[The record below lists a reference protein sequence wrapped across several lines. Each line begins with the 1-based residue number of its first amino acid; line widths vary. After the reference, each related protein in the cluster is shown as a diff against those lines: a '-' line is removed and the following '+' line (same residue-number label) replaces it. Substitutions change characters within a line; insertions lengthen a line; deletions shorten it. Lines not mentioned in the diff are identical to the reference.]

1 MRLSSRL
8 MIAAAVSATLVQ
20 AAHALEYTQVQADKS
35 AVAFAYQQ
43 MGVKMDGK
51 FRRFSSQLR
60 FDPAKPAAAKASFEV
75 DLLSIDLGSGE
86 AEQEV
91 AGKPWFNSKA
101 FPTARFVSSSV
112 KPLGANR
119 YEVAGQ
125 LSIKGKTQDIVLPAT
140 FVEQGKTGVFNGSF
154 TLRRGDYAIGEGSW
168 AKSDVVA
175 NDVTVTFRITAA
187 AN

>member
-1 MRLSSRL
+1 MKHSLQL
-8 MIAAAVSATLVQ
+8 LVAAAAMTGTL
-20 AAHALEYTQVQADKS
+20 AHAVEYTQVQPDKS
-35 AVAFAYQQ
+35 AIAFAYQQ

-51 FRRFSSQLR
+51 FRKFSSQLR
-60 FDPAKPAAAKASFEV
+60 FDPAKPATAAASFDV

-101 FPTARFVSSSV
+101 FPTARFVSSAV
-112 KPLGANR
+112 KPLGGNR
-119 YEVAGQ
+119 YEVAGK
-125 LSIKGKTQDIVLPAT
+125 LSIKGKTQDIVVPAT

-168 AKSDVVA
+168 SKFDIVA
-175 NDVTVTFRITAA
+175 NDVTVSFRIAAA

>member
-1 MRLSSRL
+1 MTGPL
-8 MIAAAVSATLVQ
+8 
-20 AAHALEYTQVQADKS
+20 AHAVEYTQVQPDKS
-35 AVAFAYQQ
+35 AIAFAYQQ

-51 FRRFSSQLR
+51 FRKFSSQLR
-60 FDPAKPAAAKASFEV
+60 FDPAKPASAAASFDV

-101 FPTARFVSSSV
+101 FPTARFVSSAV
-112 KPLGANR
+112 KPLGGNR
-119 YEVAGQ
+119 YEVAGK
-125 LSIKGKTQDIVLPAT
+125 LSIKGKTQDIVVPAT

-168 AKSDVVA
+168 SKFDIVA
-175 NDVTVTFRITAA
+175 NDVTVSFRIAAA